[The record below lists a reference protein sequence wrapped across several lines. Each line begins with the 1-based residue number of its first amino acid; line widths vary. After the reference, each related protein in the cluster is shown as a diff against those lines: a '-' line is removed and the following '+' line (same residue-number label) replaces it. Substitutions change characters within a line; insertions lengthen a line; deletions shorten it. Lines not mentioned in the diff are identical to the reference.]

1 MSENKLVGLGIG
13 AVVVLGLGTVGAFK
27 FLKKL
32 IMAM

>member
-27 FLKKL
+27 FFEKL